1 MKQHCLWVVLVS
13 LSTAL
18 WTQAAAQSALK
29 PGVDFGAQVFLV
41 EDKSVM
47 GIDFSAMGRQFGAH
61 FDYSVISAD
70 DDAPSHNVDNNF
82 VGSLVGLH
90 FMGRF
95 VIAPQLE
102 SRIGLGLDSWLLHG
116 IAAGENKFAWP
127 VIGELRFAIAHKGV
141 AFLRAR
147 YYVAASDGLS
157 VGEDYQGN
165 GAPAALVSGGLSY
178 AF

>member
-1 MKQHCLWVVLVS
+1 MKQDYLWAVLFS
-13 LSTAL
+13 LCAAL
-18 WTQAAAQSALK
+18 WTEASAQSTLK
-29 PGVDFGAQVFLV
+29 PGVDLGAQVFLV
-41 EDKSVM
+41 EDKSMM
-47 GIDFSAMGRQFGAH
+47 GLDFSAMGRQFGFH

-82 VGSLVGLH
+82 IGSLVGLH
-90 FMGRF
+90 LMGRF
-95 VIAPQLE
+95 VISPQLE
-102 SRIGLGLDSWLLHG
+102 SRIGLGLDSWVLHG

-127 VIGELRFAIAHKGV
+127 VLGELRFAIAHKGA

-147 YYVAASDGLS
+147 YYVSASDGLN

-165 GAPAALVSGGLSY
+165 GSPAALVSGGLSY